1 MYFSAIISSLTFRRV
16 TYSAKL
22 INVIFCFLY
31 VYITTYEHITQEVFT
46 KYTKNNLYII
56 LLLTKKYIFMRS
68 FLSEDDQIILNIKK
82 ILTEGII

>member
-1 MYFSAIISSLTFRRV
+1 MSNDIYFPNKASTKKNINKVIDKYKLQESSSIQRKERV
-16 TYSAKL
+16 Y
-22 INVIFCFLY
+22 
-31 VYITTYEHITQEVFT
+31 
-46 KYTKNNLYII
+46 KNEDII

>member
-1 MYFSAIISSLTFRRV
+1 MSNDIYFPNKASTKKNINKVISKYKLQESSSIQRKERV
-16 TYSAKL
+16 Y
-22 INVIFCFLY
+22 
-31 VYITTYEHITQEVFT
+31 
-46 KYTKNNLYII
+46 KNEDII